1 MKILINIPSPKF
13 IGGVANHYRG
23 LKPYWSENVK
33 YNIIGKRGKKDL
45 GGKYYL
51 PWDIIK
57 FISKIILWRPNAV
70 ILNPSFRRTSMIRDM
85 IFLFISSTM
94 KQKTFIFFHGWDK
107 NYDRQPDKKKLIK
120 TLNRAK
126 GIFVLA
132 NEFKDKLLKL
142 GITVPIF
149 HGTTIV
155 DNKLTKRFKIEKRNG
170 NIKTLLF
177 LSRVEIEKGIII
189 AIAAFKILKQQYPSL
204 KFKITGDGKALNKS
218 KEYVK
223 NNNIKDVEFTG
234 ELSDIDLINAFKS
247 GDIYIFPSYAEGMP
261 TSVLE
266 AMAFGLPVITRK
278 IGGLAD
284 FFEDDK
290 MGYITESLEPNDF
303 ALRIEKLIKS
313 PEKCKKISEYNYHY
327 AKKHFM
333 ASKVAKDIETTIK
346 NELKTNTYKKV
357 M

>member
-13 IGGVANHYRG
+13 IGGVANHYKG

-33 YNIIGKRGKKDL
+33 YNIIGKRSKKDL

-57 FISKIILWRPNAV
+57 FISKIIFYHPDAV
-70 ILNPSFRRTSMIRDM
+70 LLNPSFRRTSMIRDM

-107 NYDRQPDKKKLIK
+107 KYSIKPDKKKLIK

-132 NEFKDKLLKL
+132 NEFKNELLRL
-142 GITVPIF
+142 GINVPIF

-155 DNKLTKRFKIEKRNG
+155 DDKLTDGFKIEKRNG
-170 NIKTLLF
+170 HIKTLLF

-189 AIAAFKILKQQYPSL
+189 AINTFKILKQQYPLL
-204 KFKITGDGKALNKS
+204 KFKITGDGKALDKS

-234 ELSDIDLINAFKS
+234 ELSDIYLTDAFNS

-278 IGGLAD
+278 VGGLTD
-284 FFEDDK
+284 FFENDK
-290 MGYITESLEPNDF
+290 MGYITESLEPKDF
-303 ALRIEKLIKS
+303 AFEIKKLINS

-327 AKKHFM
+327 ARKHFM
-333 ASKVAKDIETTIK
+333 ASKVATDIETTIK
-346 NELKTNTYKKV
+346 KELK
-357 M
+357 

>member
-13 IGGVANHYRG
+13 IGGVANHYKG

-33 YNIIGKRGKKDL
+33 YNTIGKRREKDTS
-45 GGKYYL
+45 GKYYL

-57 FISKIILWRPNAV
+57 FISKVIFYHPDAV
-70 ILNPSFRRTSMIRDM
+70 LLNPSFRKTSMIRDM
-85 IFLFISSTM
+85 IFLFLSSTM

-107 NYDRQPDKKKLIK
+107 NYYRQPDKNKLIK
-120 TLNRAK
+120 TLNRAS

-132 NEFKDKLLKL
+132 DEFKNELLKQ
-142 GITVPIF
+142 GINVPIF

-155 DNKLTKRFKIEKRNG
+155 NDKLTEGFKIEKRTG

-177 LSRVEIEKGIII
+177 LSRVEIEKGILI
-189 AIAAFKILKQQYPSL
+189 AIDTFKILKQQYPSL

-218 KEYVK
+218 KEFVK

-234 ELSDIDLINAFKS
+234 ELSDIDLIDAFNS

-266 AMAFGLPVITRK
+266 AMAFGLPIITRK
-278 IGGLAD
+278 VGGLTD
-284 FFEDDK
+284 FFENDK

-303 ALRIEKLIKS
+303 AFEIKKLINS
-313 PEKCKKISEYNYHY
+313 PEKCKKISEYNYQY

-333 ASKVAKDIETTIK
+333 ASKIAKNIETTIK
-346 NELKTNTYKKV
+346 NELKQTHIKN
-357 M
+357 